1 MTDGPSHSW
10 RSVQTAI
17 LDRIHDGTW
26 LPGDRIPG
34 EQALAEEFG
43 CSRTTMNRALR
54 ALAEDGVVERRRRAG
69 TRVSSAPVRQARLA
83 IPLVRDEV
91 EAQGAAYGY
100 RLLKRETRRAPQR
113 VAARLGLAAEVRLMR
128 LVSLHL
134 ADDRPHMVERRW
146 VHIGAV
152 PSVVEAPLERVS
164 ANEWLVRE
172 VPFSSGEIAF
182 GAGAAS
188 REEAAGLGV
197 DPGAPVFIIERTTW
211 MKSTPITT
219 VRMAYPA
226 DHRME
231 ARL

>member
-1 MTDGPSHSW
+1 MTTSPANSW
-10 RSVQTAI
+10 RSVQSAI

-34 EQALAEEFG
+34 EEALAEEFG

-83 IPLVRDEV
+83 IPLVRNEI
-91 EAQGAAYGY
+91 EARGAAYGY
-100 RLLKRETRRAPQR
+100 RLLRRQTRRPPR
-113 VAARLGLAAEVRLMR
+113 DVTARLGLPAETRLMR
-128 LVSLHL
+128 IVSVHL
-134 ADDRPHMVERRW
+134 ADDRPHMVEHRW
-146 VHIGAV
+146 INMAAV
-152 PSVVEAPLERVS
+152 PSVVEAPLDTVS
-164 ANEWLVRE
+164 ANEWLVQE

-182 GAGAAS
+182 GASAAS
-188 REEAAGLGV
+188 REESAGLGV

-226 DHRME
+226 DHRMKT
-231 ARL
+231 RL